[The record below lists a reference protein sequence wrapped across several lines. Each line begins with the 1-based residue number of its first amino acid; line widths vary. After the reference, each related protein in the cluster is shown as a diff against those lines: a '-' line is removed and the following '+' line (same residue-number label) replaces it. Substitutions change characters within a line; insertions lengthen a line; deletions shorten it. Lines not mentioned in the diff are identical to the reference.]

1 MSLVSR
7 KVNQISLKTIFLRG
21 VLYSTKDVII
31 TLCDT
36 CPIFREMCLKSRE
49 ENVSH
54 QSWNDSN
61 LSRYVLRF
69 FSFLTELPLSRERC
83 IIPHETCFT
92 SPETCLTSPETFLVS
107 GETCPISREAC
118 LISRRTRLVSR
129 KMWMKSKDCT
139 IKPMAVHNQQ
149 QN

>member
-7 KVNQISLKTIFLRG
+7 KVNQISHKTIFLRG
-21 VLYSTKDVII
+21 VLYSTKDVLI

-36 CPIFREMCLKSRE
+36 CPILREMCLKSRE

-54 QSWNDSN
+54 QSRNDSN

-69 FSFLTELPLSRERC
+69 FSFLTFLNCLFPARC
-83 IIPHETCFT
+83 IIPHETYFT

-129 KMWMKSKDCT
+129 KM
-139 IKPMAVHNQQ
+139 
-149 QN
+149 